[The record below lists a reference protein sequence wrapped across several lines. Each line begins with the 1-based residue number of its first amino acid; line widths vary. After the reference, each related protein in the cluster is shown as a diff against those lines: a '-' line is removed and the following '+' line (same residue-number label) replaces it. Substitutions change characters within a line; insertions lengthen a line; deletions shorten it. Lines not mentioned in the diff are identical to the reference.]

1 MTQVRYT
8 SPGVEHRARVF
19 FCKASSVA
27 SFVLRRVFHC
37 FPWEIAAQHGCWHI
51 FLFCLLA
58 GIRFV
63 NEHTFV
69 VLFLRS
75 TRPLLCLLKRSPQSK
90 KYRAERPPF
99 FFEFWS
105 KSEYPYSAKNS
116 CNFAYYSV
124 DFQYILGEYPLKVA
138 GGRPQRLR
146 DDFVPIF
153 DGFWP
158 PFGEPRGSLWGHLGA
173 RVSNLERLC

>member
-1 MTQVRYT
+1 M
-8 SPGVEHRARVF
+8 
-19 FCKASSVA
+19 A
-27 SFVLRRVFHC
+27 SFVLRRVVHR

-99 FFEFWS
+99 FLSFGVRASIHTLPKVRPISLIFRWIFGVFWGS
-105 KSEYPYSAKNS
+105 T
-116 CNFAYYSV
+116 
-124 DFQYILGEYPLKVA
+124 PLKVA
-138 GGRPQRLR
+138 GGRPRQLR
-146 DDFVPIF
+146 DDFGTIF
-153 DGFWP
+153 VGFWF
-158 PFGEPRGSLWGHLGA
+158 PFGVPGGALWGSFWRMFFETTLFIII
-173 RVSNLERLC
+173 VSDVLF

>member
-1 MTQVRYT
+1 M
-8 SPGVEHRARVF
+8 
-19 FCKASSVA
+19 A
-27 SFVLRRVFHC
+27 SFVLRRVVHR

-75 TRPLLCLLKRSPQSK
+75 TRPLLCLLKRSPKSK

-99 FFEFWS
+99 CFLSFGVRASIHTLPKFRPISQIVQWI
-105 KSEYPYSAKNS
+105 
-116 CNFAYYSV
+116 FG
-124 DFQYILGEYPLKVA
+124 ILWGSTPLKVA
-138 GGRPQRLR
+138 GGRPRRLR
-146 DDFVPIF
+146 DDFVTIF
-153 DGFWP
+153 GGLWP
-158 PFGEPRGSLWGHLGA
+158 PFWEPQGSL
-173 RVSNLERLC
+173 

>member
-1 MTQVRYT
+1 MWVYGDEFCFLAPLNSMACQIGGEAVLSWGRVRFKDRRGMTIAPKDSDHQETPAMTMKALYSYSVSFAHSAAAGKALTQVRYT

-27 SFVLRRVFHC
+27 SFVLRRVVHR

-75 TRPLLCLLKRSPQSK
+75 TRPLLCLLKR
-90 KYRAERPPF
+90 PPKARNTGQNARHF
-99 FFEFWS
+99 F
-105 KSEYPYSAKNS
+105 
-116 CNFAYYSV
+116 
-124 DFQYILGEYPLKVA
+124 
-138 GGRPQRLR
+138 
-146 DDFVPIF
+146 
-153 DGFWP
+153 
-158 PFGEPRGSLWGHLGA
+158 
-173 RVSNLERLC
+173 